1 MKQNIFIFLFYS
13 LVLTSCAI
21 SKSVS
26 YSFQD
31 NKNTLHP
38 QFLIYHHSETTSK
51 LYFQIHTEDI
61 LYSRSNVSEKF
72 SSKIRLQYI
81 AYDDNRK
88 EIIDSGSFVIFDRYL
103 LDKKLKIDTNFSIF
117 FPKLQSGFV
126 DLNVLDINRNREF
139 LKTIRIDKL
148 NVYNRQFYLIK
159 DTNNQLLYDNF
170 FFKGQS
176 VFIQSEFNNQ
186 RIFAKNINNSFP
198 LSPPPFSKSYQPIFK
213 SNNSVYKEF
222 NFNSQKSIS
231 YKLPNE
237 GFVFFQCDTLSNQ
250 GFTLFNFHEGYPN
263 LINANQ
269 LISPLRYLTTK
280 EEFAT
285 LVSSSDSK
293 LAVDQYWLSK
303 ASSKEQA
310 RNLIRVY
317 YSRIELAN
325 KLFSCHL
332 EGWKTDRGIISII
345 FGPPSYV
352 TNNRNAETWI
362 YGDENNIN
370 SLKFIFENKM
380 NPFSSNDFILK
391 RNYAYKNPWYRAVD
405 SWRNGKVYL
414 LK

>member
-362 YGDENNIN
+362 YGDENNMN

-380 NPFSSNDFILK
+380 NPFTTNDFILK

>member
-13 LVLTSCAI
+13 LVLTGCAI

-51 LYFQIHTEDI
+51 LYFQIHTEDV

-81 AYDDNRK
+81 AYDESRK

-117 FPKLQSGFV
+117 FPKFKIGFV
-126 DLNVLDINRNREF
+126 DINVLDINRNREF

-159 DTNNQLLYDNF
+159 DTNNQFLYDDF

-176 VFIQSEFNNQ
+176 IFIQSEFNNQ

-213 SNNSVYKEF
+213 SNNSVCKEF

-237 GFVFFQCDTLSNQ
+237 GFVFFQLDTLSNR

-325 KLFSCHL
+325 KLFTCHL

-380 NPFSSNDFILK
+380 NPFSYNDFILK